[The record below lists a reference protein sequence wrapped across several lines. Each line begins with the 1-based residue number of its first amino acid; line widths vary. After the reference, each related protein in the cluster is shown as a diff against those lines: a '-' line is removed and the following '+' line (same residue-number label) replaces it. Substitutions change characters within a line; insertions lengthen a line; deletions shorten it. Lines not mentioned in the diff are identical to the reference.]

1 MTLEWEKEWEEDCD
15 VDDPICE
22 EEEWDLVLWCEENPD
37 DPECNEEEL
46 EENIC
51 DEDPNDPACLEDWD
65 DPE

>member
-37 DPECNEEEL
+37 DPE
-46 EENIC
+46 
-51 DEDPNDPACLEDWD
+51 
-65 DPE
+65 